1 MEDEGSPSNR
11 EKQAGPLEAGEAAA
25 TSSFASSSSEFGKI
39 SGWDWS
45 ASSRE
50 SGSTSSTSSSDESNG
65 SGSGSYVDIM
75 LSDTDAEKRGADVEE
90 GEIGEE
96 SETVVGEA
104 VKGPGENL
112 AGVKADP

>member
-1 MEDEGSPSNR
+1 
-11 EKQAGPLEAGEAAA
+11 
-25 TSSFASSSSEFGKI
+25 
-39 SGWDWS
+39 
-45 ASSRE
+45 
-50 SGSTSSTSSSDESNG
+50 
-65 SGSGSYVDIM
+65 M